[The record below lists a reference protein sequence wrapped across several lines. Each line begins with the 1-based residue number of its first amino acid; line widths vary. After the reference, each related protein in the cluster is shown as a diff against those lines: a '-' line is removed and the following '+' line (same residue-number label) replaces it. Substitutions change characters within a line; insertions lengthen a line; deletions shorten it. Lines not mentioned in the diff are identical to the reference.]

1 MRGPRAALLGFA
13 ASCLM
18 FPPEAAGAELIR
30 AGAPVYAYVFNVE
43 SKDVTVIDT
52 ATNEVLET
60 RPLGASVRWLSN
72 EQDFWDGRYIWTY
85 DVVEGTAHLIAI
97 DPAEMRVVHRIEVGK
112 GPAHSVQITPDR
124 RHVLVNAAGDNI
136 IAVVGRESLKVERT
150 IATGEWPC
158 DIDFSPDGKLG
169 YVPER
174 DQHTVAS
181 FDLASFE
188 IVGRGALAEGSKAH
202 MLRVAPDGNSIW
214 VQTAAGGTNDV
225 LDPMT
230 LKIRVSEK
238 LGKVPVS
245 NAWAPDG
252 RYAYVTHFKDNYV
265 SVLDAKTFRETG
277 RIPVGQGG
285 ANVAFSPDGAFAYVT
300 LVGENKVAVIDTAR
314 MEVVKKIAAGSK
326 PWGLVI
332 MSPPEPG

>member
-1 MRGPRAALLGFA
+1 
-13 ASCLM
+13 M
-18 FPPEAAGAELIR
+18 FPAGAVGAELIR
-30 AGAPVYAYVFNVE
+30 DGAPVYAYVFNVQ

-85 DVVEGTAHLIAI
+85 DIVEKMVHLIAV
-97 DPAEMRVVHRIEVGK
+97 DPVEMRVVHSIEIGK

-124 RHVLVNAAGDNI
+124 KHVLVNAAGDNF
-136 IAVVGRESLKVERT
+136 IAVVGRESLKVEQK

-158 DIDFSPDGKLG
+158 DIDFSPDGKMG

-188 IVGRGALAEGSKAH
+188 IVGRGSLAEGSKPH

-265 SVLDAKTFRETG
+265 SVLDAKTFREIG